1 MSVDRINGMPDYNA
15 SSASK
20 FVPEVWSAKLIEKFY
35 DSTVFGAIC
44 NTDYEGE
51 IQSKGDKVIIRTRAD
66 IIVSDYQVNMELE
79 YQHAE
84 SEATELVIDQAKYFA
99 FELKDVDEVQ
109 SDLALMDEWASDGSE
124 QMKIAIDRSILE
136 GIVDQADA
144 YNRGNAAGRISGDIK
159 LGADVADQ
167 ALPIHKAN
175 ITDFLVDCG
184 TVLDEQNIPEAGR
197 WVVLPAW
204 ACGMIKKSELKD
216 ASITGDSKSI
226 LRNGRLGMIDRF
238 TIYSS
243 NLLPRTTTQTDS
255 KDGQYIYFGHKVGIS
270 FASQITKMETVRN
283 TRDFGDFVRS
293 LQVYGFKVTKP
304 EGLGQGVIVNGG
316 NLAGVVHTPAPTP

>member
-1 MSVDRINGMPDYNA
+1 MSVDRTNGMPDYNA
-15 SSASK
+15 ASSSK

-35 DSTVFGAIC
+35 DSTVFGAIA

-66 IIVSDYQVNMELE
+66 IIVSDYQVNMELA

-84 SEATELVIDQAKYFA
+84 SEATELAIDKAKYFA

-109 SDLALMDEWASDGSE
+109 SDIALMDEWASDGSE
-124 QMKIAIDRSILE
+124 QMKIAIDRSVLE

-144 YNRGNAAGRISGDIK
+144 YNRGGTAGRISGDID
-159 LGADVADQ
+159 LGENVADG
-167 ALPIHKAN
+167 AIAIHKAN
-175 ITDFLVDCG
+175 VTDFLVDCG
-184 TVLDEQNIPEAGR
+184 TILDEQNIPESGR

-226 LRNGRLGMIDRF
+226 MRNGRLGMIDRF

-243 NLLPRTTTQTDS
+243 NLLPSAATAG
-255 KDGQYIYFGHKVGIS
+255 GQYIYFGHKVGIT

-304 EGLGQGVIVNGG
+304 EGLGQGVIENGG
-316 NLAGVVHTPAPTP
+316 NLAGVVHTVAPS